1 MFRFARKCSP
11 VHARSSQL
19 SLLAAHLSPPH
30 AIDVTPM
37 EATPRLLALVA
48 SGNTLKAAVATVAA
62 DTGLQGPA
70 PASAYRRHQTD
81 AGAAHG
87 NAVLTREQEQV
98 LVGVVQAFSISN
110 LPFSRPQLQAVV
122 SDRFGAAVSREWV
135 NRWLARHRSHL
146 SLRACKALA
155 DKRPG
160 PQVLFG
166 VQYFCLE
173 LRVFLDRHPFSADCV
188 FNYDET
194 RIVQRGGNLVAK
206 RIEARSKQ
214 RPNAVLT
221 RRNTL
226 ASLLTFISADGR
238 VLFGVYVLKATF
250 DKSRSADVSFT
261 LREAP
266 RVSRRAWPR
275 FYCWTDTGLLDG
287 ETFGLVMDHFC
298 AEWSVRNP
306 GRSALLVGDQLG
318 AHTQA
323 DVIERSVPYQGC
335 VPVFLDTQ
343 LIPL

>member
-1 MFRFARKCSP
+1 M
-11 VHARSSQL
+11 
-19 SLLAAHLSPPH
+19 
-30 AIDVTPM
+30 
-37 EATPRLLALVA
+37 
-48 SGNTLKAAVATVAA
+48 
-62 DTGLQGPA
+62 
-70 PASAYRRHQTD
+70 
-81 AGAAHG
+81 
-87 NAVLTREQEQV
+87 
-98 LVGVVQAFSISN
+98 GVVQAFSISN

-173 LRVFLDRHPFSADCV
+173 LRVFLDRHSFSADCV

-250 DKSRSADVSFT
+250 DKSRSADVSFN

-306 GRSALLVGDQLG
+306 GRSALLFGDQLG